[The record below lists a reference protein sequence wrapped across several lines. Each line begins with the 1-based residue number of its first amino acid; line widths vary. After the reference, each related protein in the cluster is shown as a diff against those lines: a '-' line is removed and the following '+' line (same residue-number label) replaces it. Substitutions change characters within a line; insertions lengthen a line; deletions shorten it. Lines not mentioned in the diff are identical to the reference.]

1 MPTTSLTSF
10 LPLFPFLYQFPLLL
24 PFTGAPTFLI
34 VLLHPTYHLFCLY
47 PKFHQEDFG
56 AAWLCTVP
64 KTQAYSAALHS
75 QSINSSKL
83 ISHSPEKHKD
93 LTEHHTASA
102 MPRGIGQVPP
112 AGWQA
117 PSQQSRCTG
126 KKKSQKKTVRPEG
139 HQHKGSSVLLLPS
152 PGSHR
157 LSLCPTEC
165 FRVFCT
171 RFPFDSQQNCCPHL
185 HARCAQTEA
194 MSLHPPLPAATEN
207 PKSTQLSVTSPQS
220 TRRCRQTATT
230 QKHRSTNTP
239 HLTFK
244 MYQ

>member
-1 MPTTSLTSF
+1 MKDTIHTVFTSTAPTATHSLSTTFWICPSAHF
-10 LPLFPFLYQFPLLL
+10 LGSPLASLCTAKQLFPSSHLLPTELHGTLPPSLPPLWFEQCPPLPSLPFSLFPFLYQFPLLL

-126 KKKSQKKTVRPEG
+126 KKKPEEDSETRGAPTQRLFSSPPSLPWISQT
-139 HQHKGSSVLLLPS
+139 QSVS
-152 PGSHR
+152 
-157 LSLCPTEC
+157 
-165 FRVFCT
+165 
-171 RFPFDSQQNCCPHL
+171 
-185 HARCAQTEA
+185 
-194 MSLHPPLPAATEN
+194 
-207 PKSTQLSVTSPQS
+207 
-220 TRRCRQTATT
+220 
-230 QKHRSTNTP
+230 
-239 HLTFK
+239 
-244 MYQ
+244 Y